1 MIPPLVRRCPECSH
15 TGWSSRFAVVTTDS
29 GRRLVEC
36 PACGHRFE
44 PIDGPMLK

>member
-1 MIPPLVRRCPECSH
+1 MPPIVRQCPECG
-15 TGWSSRFAVVTTDS
+15 TRDWSRRFAVVTTEA

-44 PIDGPMLK
+44 PIDNPYLN